1 MSAELRKSTN
11 LTSDFRKSANLSA
24 SGGDTR
30 KLGIGL
36 NSRKVATREEFLDF
50 FNEDDSAV
58 MEKRILTVVN
68 FGIYRK
74 NKKTNDLEE
83 RVMQLDFTSECIALA
98 KDGVIESN
106 YFFARIYKVVR
117 DPVTPVLFTI
127 YLTDVAPLELRA
139 QTADD
144 SSAIIQALERIISKE
159 NIKDE
164 MVSEYQKA
172 TVKSGF
178 CKEKL
183 SLMSWAD
190 RWIVVKMWS
199 ILFYKNKEN
208 DLPLNIFLLKGSD
221 IIAKGK
227 TEIQLVSSFREIK
240 IKFDTEDDRN
250 SWLSAFKEA
259 MTP

>member
-1 MSAELRKSTN
+1 MKW
-11 LTSDFRKSANLSA
+11 
-24 SGGDTR
+24 
-30 KLGIGL
+30 
-36 NSRKVATREEFLDF
+36 
-50 FNEDDSAV
+50 
-58 MEKRILTVVN
+58 
-68 FGIYRK
+68 Y
-74 NKKTNDLEE
+74 
-83 RVMQLDFTSECIALA
+83 Q
-98 KDGVIESN
+98 
-106 YFFARIYKVVR
+106 
-117 DPVTPVLFTI
+117 
-127 YLTDVAPLELRA
+127 
-139 QTADD
+139 
-144 SSAIIQALERIISKE
+144 
-159 NIKDE
+159 NIK
-164 MVSEYQKA
+164 KA

-221 IIAKGK
+221 IIARGK
-227 TEIQLVSSFREIK
+227 TEIQLVSNFREIK